1 MNGDK
6 KYRGKFEYPM
16 GVEPMDDPPQ
26 SVESERKIIDSNP
39 IRGTFVHAKTG
50 AESYANIGAAYN
62 KTNVYAWKFF
72 IQIGPNL
79 NMFLSFYASNLK
91 FSPKT
96 DVFMT

>member
-39 IRGTFVHAKTG
+39 IRGTFVHANTG
-50 AESYANIGAAYN
+50 AVS
-62 KTNVYAWKFF
+62 TV
-72 IQIGPNL
+72 
-79 NMFLSFYASNLK
+79 LSLMPTLVLHKIKQTYTLGN
-91 FSPKT
+91 FSFKLGQT
-96 DVFMT
+96 